1 MERVNTH
8 DGGVEMDSLRQTD
21 IESDATT
28 PRNHIG
34 PGQRLMRFSKKSVK
48 QLKKMKIP
56 FKAPSLINKSQ
67 PYFSGVTR
75 FGVAGFWNLVND
87 PFHTLLN
94 LSWGRFVFMFFTV
107 YMVEYLIFA
116 FLFWVQGAC
125 VINMDNKFSHALWM
139 SARTASTLGFDEV
152 RPNPDCAFL
161 NFCVMTE
168 VIFSSLVGFIMLGV
182 VFARFSA
189 PFKRAG
195 SMRFSKTA
203 VCHAHPSGHW
213 CISMR
218 VANLRKHQILQPSIR
233 MVVTAIDS
241 ITPSNYLFEH
251 LKVENGHKQET
262 NLELGF
268 PANVVHV
275 IDKDSFLYQLSL
287 LEMDTRM
294 MEILL
299 FVDGI
304 DAMTS
309 KYMSARL
316 SYSSSDIELNR
327 VHVPLVLE
335 MRGKKLGL
343 DFNEFDKTV
352 PASTAL
358 ADDLETRQNMGLDTG
373 KAGADVEAAAR
384 GAAATEGP
392 SWQLRHSTFRRLGE
406 RYGAHMFR
414 PAQGATPGLPNN
426 GIAGTATYAPPQQ
439 QPPAGSSDGKDGGDA
454 APWVQAAD
462 GKPAGGGEGLSVS
475 ASAGAPPYAWG
486 GPASAWGA
494 PPGGAALPGAAGPS
508 GDSPSLD
515 GLVSAGAGASGIP
528 LPVSSPA
535 GAALDDSMAAEAA
548 ARRSS
553 GRRSHDGA
561 FHVVLND

>member
-1 MERVNTH
+1 
-8 DGGVEMDSLRQTD
+8 
-21 IESDATT
+21 
-28 PRNHIG
+28 
-34 PGQRLMRFSKKSVK
+34 
-48 QLKKMKIP
+48 
-56 FKAPSLINKSQ
+56 
-67 PYFSGVTR
+67 
-75 FGVAGFWNLVND
+75 
-87 PFHTLLN
+87 
-94 LSWGRFVFMFFTV
+94 
-107 YMVEYLIFA
+107 
-116 FLFWVQGAC
+116 
-125 VINMDNKFSHALWM
+125 
-139 SARTASTLGFDEV
+139 
-152 RPNPDCAFL
+152 
-161 NFCVMTE
+161 
-168 VIFSSLVGFIMLGV
+168 
-182 VFARFSA
+182 
-189 PFKRAG
+189 
-195 SMRFSKTA
+195 
-203 VCHAHPSGHW
+203 
-213 CISMR
+213 
-218 VANLRKHQILQPSIR
+218 
-233 MVVTAIDS
+233 
-241 ITPSNYLFEH
+241 
-251 LKVENGHKQET
+251 
-262 NLELGF
+262 
-268 PANVVHV
+268 
-275 IDKDSFLYQLSL
+275 
-287 LEMDTRM
+287 
-294 MEILL
+294 
-299 FVDGI
+299 
-304 DAMTS
+304 
-309 KYMSARL
+309 
-316 SYSSSDIELNR
+316 
-327 VHVPLVLE
+327 
-335 MRGKKLGL
+335 
-343 DFNEFDKTV
+343 
-352 PASTAL
+352 
-358 ADDLETRQNMGLDTG
+358 MGLDTG

-561 FHVVLND
+561 FHVPRRRLPCRAQRLSAAATTAPSTSCSTTERGGHDGAFHVVLNDRARRPRAAAAQRLSAAAAHSSSSSSERRSSIGGAACRRRAARQSPLGGVRHARAR